1 MAPKGP
7 NIPTFLRYIQ
17 ISSVSNKCL
26 FKAVAPKK
34 KKKNKK
40 QTEETFMHKQCHCV
54 VINQSIVKI
63 SITTSLQHTRQ
74 TSTRNAKHLQTAAD
88 EQTWVRD

>member
-34 KKKNKK
+34 KKKEQKTN
-40 QTEETFMHKQCHCV
+40 
-54 VINQSIVKI
+54 
-63 SITTSLQHTRQ
+63 R
-74 TSTRNAKHLQTAAD
+74 RNLHA
-88 EQTWVRD
+88 